1 MKKKILT
8 ISAVVLLLF
17 STVSCIALWSINLSL
32 KAEVDNLTSSNS
44 IMQTQLEALTRI
56 TKDCDKTTNTF
67 IENTI
72 KSLAG
77 LEMHYQEL
85 YALIESQLKSD
96 PNHEE
101 ESNSVPKEECVEDPF
116 ELVTVDIYDRE
127 YKVSGNFN
135 SSKELCSTLASFKIE
150 DIKKSVADY
159 GYFFGKTEDCEHYI
173 LLIPYVR

>member
-1 MKKKILT
+1 MKKLVAIM
-8 ISAVVLLLF
+8 IMAVLCVL
-17 STVSCIALWSINLSL
+17 I
-32 KAEVDNLTSSNS
+32 
-44 IMQTQLEALTRI
+44 
-56 TKDCDKTTNTF
+56 
-67 IENTI
+67 
-72 KSLAG
+72 LAG
-77 LEMHYQEL
+77 C
-85 YALIESQLKSD
+85 
-96 PNHEE
+96 
-101 ESNSVPKEECVEDPF
+101 NSVPKEECVEDPF

>member
-8 ISAVVLLLF
+8 VSAMVLLLF
-17 STVSCIALWSINLSL
+17 SAVSCIALWGINLSL
-32 KAEVDNLTSSNS
+32 KAEVDNLTRENS
-44 IMQTQLEALTRI
+44 TMKAQIESVARI
-56 TKDCDKTTNTF
+56 AEDCDKTTSVF

-72 KSLAG
+72 KSFAG
-77 LEMHYQEL
+77 LETHYQEL
-85 YALIESQLKSD
+85 YALLESQL
-96 PNHEE
+96 
-101 ESNSVPKEECVEDPF
+101 ESAPDSITEQEIIEDQF

-135 SSKELCSTLASFKIE
+135 SSKELCTALSSFKIE